1 MRFNKLSLNTC
12 LSLYYW
18 YFYLI
23 LIWKSRIYDVSF
35 TVSNICNRCNYIFL
49 SNFFVVTIIDLPS
62 ILFRLSVLPFLFEF
76 EDLLLDFPKE
86 NVDLMLYLLL
96 LWDLSRIKRYQIL
109 ILNDIILLSTWILF
123 KISLQKSH
131 CVFY

>member
-96 LWDLSRIKRYQIL
+96 LWDLSRIMRYQIL
-109 ILNDIILLSTWILF
+109 ILNDIILLSTWIPF
-123 KISLQKSH
+123 KISLQKYH

>member
-1 MRFNKLSLNTC
+1 MRVKILNLNAC
-12 LSLYYW
+12 LPLCYW
-18 YFYLI
+18 YFHLI
-23 LIWKSRIYDVSF
+23 LIWKSRIYDVYYTF
-35 TVSNICNRCNYIFL
+35 SNICNRFNYVFL
-49 SNFFVVTIIDLPS
+49 SSFFVVTIIDLPS

-96 LWDLSRIKRYQIL
+96 LWDLSRIMRYQIL
-109 ILNDIILLSTWILF
+109 ILNDIILLSTWIPF
-123 KISLQKSH
+123 KISLQKYH

>member
-96 LWDLSRIKRYQIL
+96 LWDLSRIMRYQIL
-109 ILNDIILLSTWILF
+109 ILNDIILLSTWIPF

>member
-109 ILNDIILLSTWILF
+109 ILNDIILLSTWIPF